1 MLKDFKQLKPQKKNK
16 SCCVLPSFVMISDI
30 SIKPICLALP
40 TTLFLLCCLRGV
52 QFLCVENSAKFA
64 KLRFSFT
71 ERELVNCAGSTK
83 MVQSYLLDAPHGA
96 WAGHA
101 ADPDLQKVFLG
112 SAKLVLV
119 KMLWC
124 MMQPNVMFFI
134 YIYIYIQHILC
145 IYIYITY
152 FCGMIDMATQKLPPW
167 T

>member
-1 MLKDFKQLKPQKKNK
+1 MLFPGHRLFVSVCLSTQHHLFTSVSPRQAKVNQDAFVVAKPLSKCWRTSSSWSLRKKNK
-16 SCCVLPSFVMISDI
+16 SCRVLPSFVMISDI

-101 ADPDLQKVFLG
+101 SICKG
-112 SAKLVLV
+112 ISR
-119 KMLWC
+119 
-124 MMQPNVMFFI
+124 
-134 YIYIYIQHILC
+134 LC
-145 IYIYITY
+145 
-152 FCGMIDMATQKLPPW
+152 
-167 T
+167 